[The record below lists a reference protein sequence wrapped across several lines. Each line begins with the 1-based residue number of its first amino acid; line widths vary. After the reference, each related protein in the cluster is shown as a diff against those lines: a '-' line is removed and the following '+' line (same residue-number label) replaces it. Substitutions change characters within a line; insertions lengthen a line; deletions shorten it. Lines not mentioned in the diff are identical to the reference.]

1 MTQFH
6 SAKGFVD
13 NLILLPHILA
23 GSVALLSGAAAL
35 YFRKGSIR
43 HVQAGAVFVV
53 AMLAMAGTG
62 AAMAAIAFEGE
73 TAVVAIL
80 AMYLV
85 ASSWVT
91 ARHRDGRAGRFELF
105 AVSVPI
111 ACAVALL
118 ALGFNA
124 VSNPREEVP
133 PAGLFVFAAL
143 AALPAALDVSFILRR
158 RLTGAQRIGRHLWR
172 MCAALLLA
180 VFSFFQGQAD
190 VFPDAV
196 RGSFILFVPTLGVLV
211 LTIYWVLRIRF
222 GKALKL
228 IRTTRGAAPRV
239 AVPVA

>member
-6 SAKGFVD
+6 SAKGFVND
-13 NLILLPHILA
+13 LILPPHILA
-23 GSVALLSGAAAL
+23 GSIALLSGAAAL

-43 HVQAGAVFVV
+43 HVQAGAV
-53 AMLAMAGTG
+53 
-62 AAMAAIAFEGE
+62 MAATAFEGE

-85 ASSWVT
+85 ATSWVT
-91 ARHRDGRAGRFELF
+91 ARHRDGRASRFELL

-118 ALGFNA
+118 ALGFDA
-124 VSNPREEVP
+124 VSNPREDVP

-196 RGSFILFVPTLGVLV
+196 RGSLILFAPTLGVLV

-222 GKALKL
+222 GKALRML
-228 IRTTRGAAPRV
+228 RTTRGAAPRV
-239 AVPVA
+239 AEHVA